1 MLTAAQRK
9 KRDSPVAKKVG
20 TLSPFQLF
28 VVCLITCIAVA
39 SVYWTQV
46 VLAEVGV
53 AFDVSAA
60 QARLAFSACSIAY
73 AISFFLF
80 APFADRISARKLAQ
94 FGLCA
99 TAIAVGA
106 SATVNSFNVYLGIV
120 TLQGGLAAAVPAA
133 TFALM
138 PRIAEKDTLGSY
150 FGLVIASTVIGI
162 SVGRAAMGFLTT
174 SFNFH
179 GALLICTIAFFL
191 VAILTL
197 VLPKDGIV
205 DAKRT
210 NGVFKMYLETT
221 RILISPMRFGLFLVG
236 FMLFFGYLGTVTF
249 LTLRLQE
256 APFSLSGSTIGII
269 SLVGLSAVLGAPIS
283 GRIIPRFGSLSVA
296 LAGLVCVFLAIACF
310 ALAQSVIAVSA
321 GMFLVFFGVFACQP
335 AMLVRL
341 TERVKPENK
350 GGASSLYL
358 LTCLA
363 AGSLASAALGPVW
376 LNYRWQGIVIIC
388 GLAISLSIVILLLDA
403 CCAEKCRGA

>member
-1 MLTAAQRK
+1 MLMVAQSK
-9 KRDSPVAKKVG
+9 QWDSPVKEKTGA
-20 TLSPFQLF
+20 LSPFQLL
-28 VVCLITCIAVA
+28 VVCLITCVAVA
-39 SVYWTQV
+39 SVYWTQA
-46 VLAEVGV
+46 VLAEVGA

-60 QARLAFSACSIAY
+60 QARFAFSACSIAY
-73 AISFFLF
+73 AIAFFLF

-120 TLQGGLAAAVPAA
+120 TLQGCLAAAVPAA

-138 PRIAEKDTLGSY
+138 PRIAEKEKLGSY

-162 SVGRAAMGFLTT
+162 SVGRAVMGFLAT
-174 SFNFH
+174 SFDFH
-179 GALLICTIAFFL
+179 NALLICTIAFF
-191 VAILTL
+191 VMAILTL

-205 DAKRT
+205 DTKRT
-210 NGVFKMYLETT
+210 NSVFKMYLETT
-221 RILISPMRFGLFLVG
+221 RIIVSPMRFGLFLTG
-236 FMLFFGYLGTVTF
+236 FMLFFGYLGVVTF

-256 APFSLSGSTIGII
+256 APFSLNGSTIGII
-269 SLVGLSAVLGAPIS
+269 SLVGLSAVLGAPLS
-283 GRIIPRFGSLSVA
+283 GKLIPRFGSLPVA
-296 LAGLVCVFLAIACF
+296 LAGLACVLLAIICF
-310 ALAQSVIAVSA
+310 ALAQSIIAISA
-321 GMFLVFFGVFACQP
+321 GMSLVFFGVFACQP

-358 LTCLA
+358 LTCLV

-376 LNYRWQGIVIIC
+376 LNHHWQGTVMAC
-388 GLAISLSIVILLLDA
+388 GLAIALGVAALLLDGYV
-403 CCAEKCRGA
+403 CKRRCEV

>member
-1 MLTAAQRK
+1 VKEKTGA
-9 KRDSPVAKKVG
+9 
-20 TLSPFQLF
+20 LSPFQLL
-28 VVCLITCIAVA
+28 VVCLITCVAVA
-39 SVYWTQV
+39 SVYWTQA
-46 VLAEVGV
+46 VLAEVGA

-60 QARLAFSACSIAY
+60 QARLAFNACSIAY
-73 AISFFLF
+73 AIAFFLF

-138 PRIAEKDTLGSY
+138 PRIAEKDKLGSY
-150 FGLVIASTVIGI
+150 FGMVIASTVIGI

-174 SFNFH
+174 SFDFR
-179 GALLICTIAFFL
+179 GALLICTIAFL
-191 VAILTL
+191 VMAILTI
-197 VLPKDGIV
+197 VLPNDDILGTK
-205 DAKRT
+205 KT
-210 NGVFKMYLETT
+210 ESVFGMYLETT

-236 FMLFFGYLGTVTF
+236 FMLFFGYLGMVTF

-256 APFSLSGSTIGII
+256 APFSLSSSTIGII
-269 SLVGLSAVLGAPIS
+269 SLVGLSAVLGAPLS
-283 GRIIPRFGSLSVA
+283 GRLIPRFGSLPVA
-296 LAGLVCVFLAIACF
+296 LAGLVCVLLAIACF
-310 ALAQSVIAVSA
+310 ALAQSIIAVSI

-363 AGSLASAALGPVW
+363 AGSLASAVLGPVW
-376 LNYRWQGIVIIC
+376 LNYR
-388 GLAISLSIVILLLDA
+388 
-403 CCAEKCRGA
+403 